1 MYTDDL
7 HLTSFN
13 SFDQVLS
20 NVDSTT
26 INETSKK
33 LIIMKHVLFE
43 HIRKNLVKLMNSD
56 NTGNR

>member
-1 MYTDDL
+1 MHTDDL

-33 LIIMKHVLFE
+33 LIINEACAFRTYQEKFSEVNE
-43 HIRKNLVKLMNSD
+43 
-56 NTGNR
+56 